1 MTESLAGYGPL
12 VLFCLFAA
20 VVLAGGV
27 AILLSRNPMFGAMG
41 LLATL
46 LGVAGLFLLRAAE
59 FVAAVQIFVY
69 GGGVMVL
76 FVFVIMLIRGEEI
89 RTTARYV
96 PGALVALAV
105 AAGVVILLAA
115 ALVGLRG
122 APAGALAALRQVDGE
137 VMGNTAALAWRLY
150 RDFLLPF
157 EIASLYLVVAMVG
170 AVVLAQRWREEASR

>member
-1 MTESLAGYGPL
+1 MNGSAL
-12 VLFCLFAA
+12 LFYAFAV
-20 VVLAGGV
+20 VVLAGGLG
-27 AILLSRNPMFGAMG
+27 ILLSRNPMFGAMG

-76 FVFVIMLIRGEEI
+76 FVFVIMLIRSDEVRSTG
-89 RTTARYV
+89 RYG
-96 PGALVALAV
+96 PGALVAVSV
-105 AAGVVILLAA
+105 ALGVVLLLTA
-115 ALVGLRG
+115 ALVSLRT
-122 APAGALAALRQVDGE
+122 APTGSLLALREVEGE
-137 VMGNTAALAWRLY
+137 VMGNTAALAWSLY

-170 AVVLAQRWREEASR
+170 AVALAQRWQRELG